1 MIELNHKKQIAQF
14 FIDFLCSFTDFFE
27 EKRLTAGSWIYIMNT
42 EEKIG
47 GIL

>member
-14 FIDFLCSFTDFFE
+14 FIDFLCSFTDFFG
-27 EKRLTAGSWIYIMNT
+27 EKWLTAGSWVNIINT

>member
-14 FIDFLCSFTDFFE
+14 FKDFLCSFTDFFG
-27 EKRLTAGSWIYIMNT
+27 EKRLTAGSRIYIMNT
-42 EEKIG
+42 EDKIG